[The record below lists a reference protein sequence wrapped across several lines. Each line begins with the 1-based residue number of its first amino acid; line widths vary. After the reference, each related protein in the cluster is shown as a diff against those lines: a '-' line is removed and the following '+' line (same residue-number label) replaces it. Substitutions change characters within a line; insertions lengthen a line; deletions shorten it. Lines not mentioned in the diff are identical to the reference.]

1 MQPVINRIQNEAKF
15 ILKLSL
21 FTWAPMKVGNHGMFW
36 QKEKSRLKQDV
47 LILEFW
53 TKDAGNEDSEF

>member
-1 MQPVINRIQNEAKF
+1 MQPVIKRIQNEAKF

-21 FTWAPMKVGNHGMFW
+21 FTWAPMKVGNYGMFW